1 MTKFF
6 KSELVGSY
14 YGFLIYKEWDKD
26 YDPFTEKFS
35 GHAKVFY
42 TVIDPSTDEMLDSF
56 KTLREA
62 KKFIEKIL

>member
-6 KSELVGSY
+6 KSELVESY

-26 YDPFTEKFS
+26 YNPFTGEYS

-42 TVIDPSTDEMLDSF
+42 AVIDPTEDEMLDSF

-62 KKFIEKIL
+62 KKFIEKII